1 MSDQTERH
9 VAIPVGGTRL
19 DAELLVPAGA
29 TGLVVFAP
37 GCEGGGRSPRN
48 RFVAETLRECG
59 LGTLLFDSPND
70 ETNRANATRSGVE
83 PSEDRLLAATDW
95 LRKRDPTRGLR
106 LGYFG
111 ANVGAAAA
119 LRAAAV
125 RGADVGAIVT
135 RGGRVNLA
143 SPRLPD
149 VTAATLL
156 IAGGADADVL
166 ERNRVV
172 LRELTCRKVF
182 AVTEGADELREVAG
196 LAATWFETNLSSTT
210 DE

>member
-9 VAIPVGGTRL
+9 VAVPVDGDRL

-29 TGLVVFAP
+29 TGLVVFAH
-37 GCEGGGRSPRN
+37 GGEGGGQGARN
-48 RFVAETLRECG
+48 RFVAETLRERG
-59 LGTLLFDSPND
+59 LGTLLFDPSNA
-70 ETNRANATRSGVE
+70 ETDRAAARFDVE
-83 PSEDRLLAATDW
+83 RPTDRLVAATDW
-95 LRKRDPTRGLR
+95 LRDREPARGLP

-111 ANVGAAAA
+111 ASAGAAAA

-125 RGADVGAIVT
+125 RGADVGAVVT
-135 RGGRVNLA
+135 RGGRVDLA

-156 IAGGADADVL
+156 IAGGADAL

-172 LRELTCRKVF
+172 LRALTCRKVF

-210 DE
+210 DG